1 MFEQIVMQVYRQA
14 SNLEYMFGLIQQ
26 ESLRM
31 NFFCERVGDTLVIWP
46 KFYAQVNGIQELG
59 ETSVGIYAPIEVRG
73 GVYTTSLW
81 PLEALQHLGPFV
93 SDVNP
98 HSRKAYAIFNLKSD
112 MPQFLQ
118 SKQYKAIRL
127 GACVTEGQLLSPAF
141 KPPSGI
147 HTFQCTEMAIF
158 CSAAEGKKL
167 YDSLNRIILND
178 QRQRSGDF
186 RVRIRIQKRLLWEM
200 AVFVLFD
207 QSEIDAVTKVINDI
221 GLSWQS
227 NILRHEVTS
236 LHPDNKYLETINKG
250 HARKYTLTGENSCS
264 RNMLDLPSQFTAH
277 MLQSATCGFDE
288 TVTMIGIP
296 VPCLLPPLSEIIFA
310 VLEEEE
316 EFWKFMQ
323 YTSSERNMDDYDIFG
338 IILSALVSK

>member
-310 VLEEEE
+310 VLKEEE
-316 EFWKFMQ
+316 EFWKFIQ
-323 YTSSERNMDDYDIFG
+323 YTSS
-338 IILSALVSK
+338 

>member
-207 QSEIDAVTKVINDI
+207 QSEIDAVTKVMNDI

-227 NILRHEVTS
+227 NILRHIS
-236 LHPDNKYLETINKG
+236 
-250 HARKYTLTGENSCS
+250 
-264 RNMLDLPSQFTAH
+264 
-277 MLQSATCGFDE
+277 
-288 TVTMIGIP
+288 
-296 VPCLLPPLSEIIFA
+296 
-310 VLEEEE
+310 
-316 EFWKFMQ
+316 
-323 YTSSERNMDDYDIFG
+323 
-338 IILSALVSK
+338 

>member
-147 HTFQCTEMAIF
+147 HTFQKWNTHI
-158 CSAAEGKKL
+158 SVYRDGH
-167 YDSLNRIILND
+167 
-178 QRQRSGDF
+178 
-186 RVRIRIQKRLLWEM
+186 LL
-200 AVFVLFD
+200 
-207 QSEIDAVTKVINDI
+207 Q
-221 GLSWQS
+221 
-227 NILRHEVTS
+227 
-236 LHPDNKYLETINKG
+236 
-250 HARKYTLTGENSCS
+250 CS
-264 RNMLDLPSQFTAH
+264 R
-277 MLQSATCGFDE
+277 G
-288 TVTMIGIP
+288 
-296 VPCLLPPLSEIIFA
+296 
-310 VLEEEE
+310 EEA
-316 EFWKFMQ
+316 
-323 YTSSERNMDDYDIFG
+323 I
-338 IILSALVSK
+338 

>member
-147 HTFQCTEMAIF
+147 HTFQCTEMAIT
-158 CSAAEGKKL
+158 CSAPEGKKL

>member
-167 YDSLNRIILND
+167 YDSLNRIILNGH
-178 QRQRSGDF
+178 QRSGDF
-186 RVRIRIQKRLLWEM
+186 RV
-200 AVFVLFD
+200 
-207 QSEIDAVTKVINDI
+207 
-221 GLSWQS
+221 
-227 NILRHEVTS
+227 
-236 LHPDNKYLETINKG
+236 
-250 HARKYTLTGENSCS
+250 
-264 RNMLDLPSQFTAH
+264 
-277 MLQSATCGFDE
+277 
-288 TVTMIGIP
+288 
-296 VPCLLPPLSEIIFA
+296 
-310 VLEEEE
+310 
-316 EFWKFMQ
+316 
-323 YTSSERNMDDYDIFG
+323 
-338 IILSALVSK
+338 

>member
-338 IILSALVSK
+338 ILSLIHI